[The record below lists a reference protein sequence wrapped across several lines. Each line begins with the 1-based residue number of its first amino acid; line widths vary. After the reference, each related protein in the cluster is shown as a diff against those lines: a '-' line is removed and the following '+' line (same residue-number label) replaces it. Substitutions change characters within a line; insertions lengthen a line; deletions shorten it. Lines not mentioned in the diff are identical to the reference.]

1 LKYTIKSQLL
11 SFCTYIICPQTHVL
25 GKARRVHT
33 YSDEDI
39 FVLLNSH
46 HQELTLSNLDEI
58 WKQSKEAEESESE
71 PKEGTVMIAE
81 LTEGLDTVK
90 LAS

>member
-1 LKYTIKSQLL
+1 L
-11 SFCTYIICPQTHVL
+11 FCTYVICPQTRAL
-25 GKARRVHT
+25 DRACKFIHT
-33 YSDEDI
+33 YNDEDV

-46 HQELTLSNLDEI
+46 YQELTLGDLDEI
-58 WKQSKEAEESESE
+58 WKQSTPEEAEEPESE
-71 PKEGTVMIAE
+71 PKEGVVIITK

>member
-1 LKYTIKSQLL
+1 M
-11 SFCTYIICPQTHVL
+11 H
-25 GKARRVHT
+25 VHT
-33 YSDEDI
+33 YNDEDV

-46 HQELTLSNLDEI
+46 HQELTLGDLDEI
-58 WKQSKEAEESESE
+58 WKLSRSTPEEAEEPESE
-71 PKEGTVMIAE
+71 PKEGNVIIAK

>member
-1 LKYTIKSQLL
+1 MTSVIL
-11 SFCTYIICPQTHVL
+11 HVHHVPPDQCN
-25 GKARRVHT
+25 GQSTQVHT

-39 FVLLNSH
+39 FTLLNSH
-46 HQELTLSNLDEI
+46 HQELTLGDLDEI
-58 WKQSKEAEESESE
+58 WKQSTPEEAEEPE
-71 PKEGTVMIAE
+71 PKEGTVMIAK